1 MGSFCAADSEQCVE
15 PQRCHF
21 NPIPG
26 GAHIRHRQADGGL
39 VMMPPVGFLGEKK
52 KVGLMSPSPNSR
64 SPVTVRG
71 RLRDH
76 RHDPAGD
83 HVPILVERDQDHG
96 LDVQDI
102 LRLAVRA
109 DGEVQIVLEG
119 RLMTSEIG
127 LCAALARSLVLRP
140 CSSCARTAQPCKTV
154 RMARASL
161 SLG

>member
-1 MGSFCAADSEQCVE
+1 
-15 PQRCHF
+15 
-21 NPIPG
+21 
-26 GAHIRHRQADGGL
+26 
-39 VMMPPVGFLGEKK
+39 MMPPVGFLGEKK

-64 SPVTVRG
+64 SLVTVRG

-109 DGEVQIVLEG
+109 DGKVQIVLEG
-119 RLMTSEIG
+119 QADDVGDRTLRRPGEVAGASTLLLLRKDS
-127 LCAALARSLVLRP
+127 AALRDR
-140 CSSCARTAQPCKTV
+140 
-154 RMARASL
+154 
-161 SLG
+161 